1 MLELFLTSLV
11 IFVLLT
17 GFICFFTNFK
27 VINFF
32 LYIFQLILAITLLSI
47 KLYKK
52 HVLLIGDLITHV
64 HNKTFSAIT
73 YLEPKYENGVFKYL
87 TVNYENNNSYSI
99 MKDSEYSNECLYNY
113 FISYSTCPI

>member
-64 HNKTFSAIT
+64 HNKTFNSIT
-73 YLEPKYENGVFKYL
+73 DLEPKYRNGVFNHLNLKFEKDL
-87 TVNYENNNSYSI
+87 SYSS
-99 MKDSEYSNECLYNY
+99 K
-113 FISYSTCPI
+113 